1 MARIAKVATLLATLL
16 ATFACCP
23 CRHLATGTTD
33 SVRVEVRER
42 IVKVR
47 DSVEVYLPDE
57 RVDNITSDT
66 TSRIETSAAV
76 STATVSNGKLHHALR
91 HKQQPIGV
99 KVDMEFTVE
108 DITKEHLTTIR
119 EIVEVPRELTWWQ
132 QTQMRGFWVLLAAVG
147 LFVSKGRIVQLFR

>member
-1 MARIAKVATLLATLL
+1 MRSLIAILVMLTA
-16 ATFACCP
+16 FACCP

-42 IVKVR
+42 IVKVHDTVQVR
-47 DSVEVYLPDE
+47 LPDE

-76 STATVSNGKLHHALR
+76 STATVRDGKLHHALWN
-91 HKQQPIGV
+91 KKQPIGV
-99 KVDMEFTVE
+99 AVDMSFKVE
-108 DITKEHLTTIR
+108 DITKERIMTIR
-119 EIVEVPRELTWWQ
+119 EVVEVPRNLTWWQ
-132 QTQMRGFWVLLAAVG
+132 QTQMRGFWALLLVVG

>member
-1 MARIAKVATLLATLL
+1 MRSLIAILVMLTA
-16 ATFACCP
+16 FACCP

-33 SVRVEVRER
+33 SVRIEVRER

-47 DSVEVYLPDE
+47 DTVQVRLPDE

-76 STATVSNGKLHHALR
+76 STATVCDGKLHHALWN
-91 HKQQPIGV
+91 KQQPLGV
-99 KVDMEFTVE
+99 AVDMSFKVE
-108 DITKEHLTTIR
+108 DITKERITTIR
-119 EIVEVPRELTWWQ
+119 EVVEVPRNLTWWQ
-132 QTQMRGFWVLLAAVG
+132 QTQMRGFWALLLVVG